1 MEFSNYNSKGPGNDE
16 ARLNYLSLLAYRYP
30 NRRSVVTEI
39 INLQAILNLPKGTE
53 HFMSDPHGEYDAFRH
68 IINNCSGVIKEK
80 VDQVLGESL
89 TSAEQAQFCTLIY
102 YPKEKLSQLKAEGGV
117 SELWYKN
124 TLEKLIALAQF
135 LTSKYTRSKVRKA
148 MPKEYAYIL
157 DELLHAQQD
166 EDNNRQRYHKRIIDS
181 IIDTGSCDDFIY
193 SLCALI
199 KRLAVDRIHII
210 GDFFDRGSH
219 ADRILDLLS
228 DYHSID
234 IQWGNHDILWMGA
247 GCGSLICIA
256 GVIRSSI
263 RYKTLE
269 ILESGYGISLRALA
283 MFAEKTYK
291 KDDGVE
297 PLMKAANVLL
307 FKLEGQLIARHPEFD
322 MRGRLLLDKVD
333 IKNKTV
339 EIDGK
344 NYEMNTV
351 DFPTVDPKDPYKLTD
366 EENQIMQG
374 LYNAFVNSERLRRHI
389 DFLYSKGSMYKC
401 CNGNLLFHGCIP
413 LDKNGNMDPMNCDGK
428 LLQGKPY
435 IEFCDMKAR
444 DAWNEGDEN
453 SLDWMW
459 YLWCGLKS
467 PLSGR
472 VVKTFERSYLTDKTT
487 WKEPRNPYFTYYG
500 DERYAL
506 MILHEFG
513 LYSDR
518 SHIINGHTPVHV
530 SNGESP
536 IRANG
541 RVLVIDGGFCKA
553 YQKTTGIAGYT
564 LIFNS
569 HGMRIKAHQPF
580 VSLETALNEN
590 ADMDSDTNV
599 VETESKRVMVADIDD
614 GDSIRRMIADLRELL
629 DAYREGRIQE
639 SK

>member
-1 MEFSNYNSKGPGNDE
+1 MEFTNNIEKTD
-16 ARLNYLSLLAYRYP
+16 YLSLLGFQYP

-80 VDQVLGESL
+80 VKLVFGDSL
-89 TSAEQAQFCTLIY
+89 TASEQAQFCTLIY
-102 YPKEKLSQLKAEGGV
+102 YPKEKLAALKENNEN
-117 SELWYKN
+117 SELWYRT
-124 TLEKLIALAQF
+124 TLEKLIGLAQF

-166 EDNNRQRYHKRIIDS
+166 EDNNRLRYHKRILDS
-181 IIDTGSCDDFIY
+181 ILDTGSCDDFIY
-193 SLCALI
+193 SLCDLI

-219 ADRILDLLS
+219 ADRILDLLGN
-228 DYHSID
+228 YHSLD

-256 GVIRSSI
+256 GVIRSGI

-283 MFAEKTYK
+283 MFAEKTYRR
-291 KDDGVE
+291 DDGVD

-307 FKLEGQLIARHPEFD
+307 FKLEGQLIERHPEFE
-322 MRGRLLLDKVD
+322 MKGRLLLEKVD
-333 IKNKTV
+333 IINKSI

-344 NYEMNTV
+344 VYEMNTA
-351 DFPTVDPKDPYKLTD
+351 DFPTLDPQNPYELTD
-366 EENQIMQG
+366 EEAAIMKG
-374 LYNAFVNSERLRRHI
+374 LYNAFVNSERLKRHI
-389 DFLYSKGSMYKC
+389 DFLYSRGSMYKC
-401 CNGNLLFHGCIP
+401 YNDNLLFHGCIP
-413 LDKNGNMDPMNCDGK
+413 LDKNGNLDPMNCDGK
-428 LLQGKPY
+428 LLHGRAY
-435 IEFCDMKAR
+435 IDFCDAKAR
-444 DAWNEGDEN
+444 RAWNVGDED

-459 YLWCGLKS
+459 YLWCGMKS

-472 VVKTFERSYLTDKTT
+472 IVKTFERSYLTDKTT
-487 WKEPRNPYFTYYG
+487 WKEPRNPYYTFYS
-500 DERYAL
+500 DERFAL

-513 LYSDR
+513 LYSER

-580 VSLETALNEN
+580 ISLQTALEEN
-590 ADMDSDTNV
+590 ADIDSDTTV
-599 VETESKRVMVADIDD
+599 VETEPHRVMVADIDD
-614 GDSIRRMIADLRELL
+614 GDSIRRKIADLRALL
-629 DAYREGRIQE
+629 EAYREGKILE
-639 SK
+639 NVH